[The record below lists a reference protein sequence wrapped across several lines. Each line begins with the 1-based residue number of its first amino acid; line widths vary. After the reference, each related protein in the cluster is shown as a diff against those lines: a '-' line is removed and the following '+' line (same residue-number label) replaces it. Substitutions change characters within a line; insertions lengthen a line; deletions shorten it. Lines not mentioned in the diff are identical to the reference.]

1 MRYLPGLDGLRAVA
15 VVLVLLFHNGFT
27 WMRGGFLGVSVFFT
41 LSGFLIT
48 SLLLTERSNTGGIS
62 LGTFWRRRFRR
73 LLPASLVAMVLV
85 IAFSLFAADPT
96 QRSEVGGDMVASL
109 AYVANWWF
117 LATEQTYAALFT
129 APSPLLH
136 FWSLAIEEQFYLVLP
151 LAAWLTLGRRSDR
164 ATPTG
169 IRLFTVGVGVTLV
182 ATVAIPFV
190 SNASDD
196 WLYYATP
203 ARLPELLTGV
213 VLALVLP
220 HLRHR
225 LVSYDATV
233 VPTMVGAAALTA
245 IVWLSATSGT
255 GSPWLYRG
263 GFAAF
268 SLVTVALIVTIHN
281 PAAVTTRL
289 LGLRPLRHLGMISY
303 GVYLYHWPLF
313 LWINQ
318 QRTGLD
324 GWSLF
329 AVRMVVVLALAELSY
344 RLVESPIRRS
354 GQLPLPALPSLAK
367 LAPAVVAI
375 IVAAGLLVSST
386 APPPTFDL
394 AADERELAAME
405 SRMDSPD
412 DVDPTAGSTDP
423 ATIEASLPTEPPP
436 ARMAVFGDSTALYT
450 DLGVTIW
457 MDNTSLASPANG
469 AALIG
474 CGIAQTGQRQ
484 LGDGTITDLP
494 ERCRAWPG
502 YWRQRARSSAPNVAL
517 VQIGP
522 WDVMTWRT
530 NPDDPFAGP
539 GDPTFDQRVTNDMLA
554 AIDLLNAEGAFVVWV
569 NAPPP
574 NANLDATTN
583 WAGSENVD
591 PARFTRL
598 NEIIATLPSLRPG
611 KVAVVDLASWYAER
625 PDQDLALRPDGIH
638 PGSNVDAAVS
648 AGFIGEAALAAFNN
662 AWTRGTARA
671 ITAQALARWNTWP
684 ELTPLA
690 PGEPLRVLLWSDAR
704 TPEVTAAIT
713 AWQATATLAV
723 VFEVVAPSNCGVSR
737 LVERRDESGSTT
749 PDQPCRD
756 RTELN
761 GTLDRFDPHLVLVAP
776 GDWEAAE
783 QRPYDDFATFM
794 DPTDSFPG
802 FHVQNEYGDV
812 FDDLRR
818 RGAQV
823 AVVTMGTIPLHRTPS
838 NDLTAWVTRI
848 DQLAR
853 TVVLA
858 PSRHPWLSL
867 IELRPG
873 VDAPTTIGN
882 AIETAASTLTSAS
895 ITSAPT
901 PTPNSP
907 NPEAPE

>member
-1 MRYLPGLDGLRAVA
+1 MTSRLRYLPGLDGLRALA
-15 VVLVLLFHNGFT
+15 VIVVLLFHNGFS

-48 SLLLTERSNTGGIS
+48 SLLLAERSASGTVA
-62 LGTFWRRRFRR
+62 LGAFWRRRFRR
-73 LLPASLVAMVLV
+73 LLPASLLAMVLV
-85 IAFSLFAADPT
+85 LAFSLFAADPV

-151 LAAWLTLGRRSDR
+151 LAAWLAFGRRSHR
-164 ATPTG
+164 ATRTG
-169 IRLFTVGVGVTLV
+169 IRLFTVGVAVTLV

-190 SNASDD
+190 SDASND

-213 VLALVLP
+213 GLALALP
-220 HLRHR
+220 HLRRR
-225 LVSYDATV
+225 LVSDHAVV
-233 VPTMVGAAALTA
+233 VPTMVGAAALVA
-245 IVWLSATSGT
+245 IIALAATSGT

-268 SLVTVALIVTIHN
+268 SLITVALIVTIHS
-281 PAAVTTRL
+281 PAALTTRL

-354 GQLPLPALPSLAK
+354 GKLPLPALPSLAK
-367 LAPAVVAI
+367 LAPAMIAI

-386 APPPTFDL
+386 APPPAFDL

-405 SRMDSPD
+405 SRMGSPD

-423 ATIEASLPTEPPP
+423 ATIEASLPTEPPR
-436 ARMAVFGDSTALYT
+436 ARMAVFGDSTAMT
-450 DLGVTIW
+450 TGLGIGSW
-457 MDNTSLASPANG
+457 IDDTSAATGAIG

-474 CGIAQTGQRQ
+474 CGIAQAGQRQ
-484 LGDGTITDLP
+484 IGDGSVTDLDDK
-494 ERCRAWPG
+494 CRAWPD
-502 YWRQRARSSAPNVAL
+502 YWRLRARAAAPNVAL

-522 WDVMTWRT
+522 WDVMNWRT
-530 NPDDPFAGP
+530 SPDEPFGGP
-539 GDPTFDQRVTNDMLA
+539 GDPTFDERITNDMLT
-554 AIDLLNAEGAFVVWV
+554 AIDLLNEEGAFVVWV

-574 NANLDATTN
+574 NANLDPATH

-591 PARFTRL
+591 PARFTRI
-598 NEIIATLPSLRPG
+598 NEIIATLPTLRPG

-625 PDQDLALRPDGIH
+625 PDQDLALRPDGVH
-638 PGSNVDAAVS
+638 PGSKADAAVS
-648 AGFIGEAALAAFNN
+648 AGFVGEAALAAFDT
-662 AWTRGTARA
+662 AWTAGPARA
-671 ITAQALARWNTWP
+671 LTASALARWNTWP

-713 AWQATATLAV
+713 AWQATATLPV
-723 VFEVVAPSNCGVSR
+723 VFEVVAPPNCGITRV
-737 LVERRDESGSTT
+737 VERRDESGTTT
-749 PDQPCRD
+749 PDQSCQD
-756 RTELN
+756 RAELSA
-761 GTLDRFDPHLVLVAP
+761 TLDRFDPHLVLVAP

-783 QRPYDDFATFM
+783 QRPYADFPAFV
-794 DPTDSFPG
+794 DPTDG
-802 FHVQNEYGDV
+802 FAGFNIQHEYGTV
-812 FDDLRR
+812 VDDLRR

-823 AVVTMGTIPLHRTPS
+823 SVVTMGTTPMHRTPS
-838 NDLTAWVTRI
+838 AELTTWITKV

-853 TVVLA
+853 TVALA
-858 PSRHPWLSL
+858 PSRRPWLSVV
-867 IELRPG
+867 ELRPG
-873 VDAPTTIGN
+873 ADAPTAIGA
-882 AIETAASTLTSAS
+882 AIEAAASKL
-895 ITSAPT
+895 
-901 PTPNSP
+901 